1 MTITILAAFGYH
13 RKSDVNC
20 SKGVYYQ
27 EHMYELYEACGTRS
41 GNNTFFAVVCFF
53 LFFLEL
59 TTVMGVMASAH
70 TAHNST
76 RWLVTYKEVILQ

>member
-1 MTITILAAFGYH
+1 MAITILGAFGH

-20 SKGVYYQ
+20 LKGVYYQ
-27 EHMYELYEACGTRS
+27 EHIVDIYEVCEVCS
-41 GNNTFFAVVCFF
+41 TFFAVVCFF

-59 TTVMGVMASAH
+59 TTIVGVMASAH

-76 RWLVTYKEVILQ
+76 RWLVTYEEVILP

>member
-1 MTITILAAFGYH
+1 MVITILGYH

-27 EHMYELYEACGTRS
+27 EHMYEVYEVCGIRS

-59 TTVMGVMASAH
+59 TTVVGVMASAH